1 MGRYNGGKL
10 ILPFAPPRNFPRFFR
25 PDRFPMLL
33 RRWMTESNKSYQDLV
48 TIVGP
53 DDTDQRMTAQALR
66 CLVYRLL
73 KGKQLFITETIY
85 LRLTRAMINDGAL
98 VLSRSGSFWVAPDD
112 VSREILPE
120 ELLDAGIEDERR

>member
-1 MGRYNGGKL
+1 
-10 ILPFAPPRNFPRFFR
+10 
-25 PDRFPMLL
+25 MLL

-73 KGKQLFITETIY
+73 KGKQLRITETIY

-98 VLSRSGSFWVAPDD
+98 VLSRSGSFWVAPEKF
-112 VSREILPE
+112 SREILPE